1 MAVSK
6 QYLNVCITHTD
17 LQVRIPANTFFGDVE
32 VERYGVWGSVCDT
45 SWNDADAKVVC
56 NQLGFLT
63 GNATRGTARRN
74 VPTLVGSVN
83 CTGNETKLNQCKMLP
98 FIEDH
103 RCHTKSSRAAVVC
116 SKKQGT

>member
-56 NQLGFLT
+56 NQLDSL
-63 GNATRGTARRN
+63 REMLHVAR
-74 VPTLVGSVN
+74 
-83 CTGNETKLNQCKMLP
+83 
-98 FIEDH
+98 
-103 RCHTKSSRAAVVC
+103 
-116 SKKQGT
+116 QGEMYLHW